1 MAVLKVIQELLS
13 TPSILVGL
21 MALIGL
27 CLQKKPVE
35 DVVKGTIKTIVGFLV
50 LSAGSSFLQTGS
62 LNDFGTLFNFA
73 FNVQGVVPNN
83 EAIVTSGLVKYA
95 GPTALIMCFGMLANI
110 IMARFSRWNYI
121 FLTGHHTLYMACLI
135 AVVLSVGGLTGSV

>member
-83 EAIVTSGLVKYA
+83 EAIVTAGLVDYA
-95 GPTALIMCFGMLANI
+95 GPTALIM
-110 IMARFSRWNYI
+110 
-121 FLTGHHTLYMACLI
+121 
-135 AVVLSVGGLTGSV
+135 

>member
-27 CLQKKPVE
+27 CLQKKPIE

-50 LSAGSSFLQTGS
+50 LSAGSSFLHRVLYQTTKQS
-62 LNDFGTLFNFA
+62 LH
-73 FNVQGVVPNN
+73 Q
-83 EAIVTSGLVKYA
+83 
-95 GPTALIMCFGMLANI
+95 
-110 IMARFSRWNYI
+110 
-121 FLTGHHTLYMACLI
+121 
-135 AVVLSVGGLTGSV
+135 VLLSMPDQQHLLCASVC

>member
-50 LSAGSSFLQTGS
+50 LSAGS
-62 LNDFGTLFNFA
+62 
-73 FNVQGVVPNN
+73 
-83 EAIVTSGLVKYA
+83 
-95 GPTALIMCFGMLANI
+95 
-110 IMARFSRWNYI
+110 
-121 FLTGHHTLYMACLI
+121 
-135 AVVLSVGGLTGSV
+135 

>member
-73 FNVQGVVPNN
+73 FNVQV
-83 EAIVTSGLVKYA
+83 
-95 GPTALIMCFGMLANI
+95 
-110 IMARFSRWNYI
+110 
-121 FLTGHHTLYMACLI
+121 LYQTTKQSLHQ
-135 AVVLSVGGLTGSV
+135 VLLSMPDQQHLLCASVC